1 VQSNIVNLHKL
12 ISDNKDQFKRINLLD
27 KLVDNKLEEL
37 NKTIQLRKEEN
48 GFQKVNEII
57 LTDEGKKIMDKI
69 RVKNKEIEET
79 ELRKTFF
86 KPKLI
91 EKKVKPS

>member
-91 EKKVKPS
+91 

>member
-1 VQSNIVNLHKL
+1 MQSNIVNLHKL

-69 RVKNKEIEET
+69 RVKNKEIGET

-91 EKKVKPS
+91 